1 MEEVVEFF
9 RDDELIPEI
18 VEESVN
24 EEKEVNFI
32 Y

>member
-24 EEKEVNFI
+24 EVDFFV